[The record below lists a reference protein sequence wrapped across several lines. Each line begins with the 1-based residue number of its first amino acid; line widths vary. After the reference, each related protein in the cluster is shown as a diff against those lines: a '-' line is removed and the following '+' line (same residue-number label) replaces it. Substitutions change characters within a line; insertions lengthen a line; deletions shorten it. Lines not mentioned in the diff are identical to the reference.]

1 MESSLKAQ
9 TGNHNTPADQGT
21 GITSEILFNI
31 QEEVERQ
38 LNLSLAY
45 RVTCVT
51 VAKAAELLC
60 IEEDTV
66 RAWINRGKLQASKIG
81 NNWQI
86 RLCSIDEML
95 QRYATVIPITDKR
108 FKTRK

>member
-1 MESSLKAQ
+1 MQSQSAQ
-9 TGNHNTPADQGT
+9 TGNLNTPANLGT
-21 GITSEILFNI
+21 GISDELLCNI
-31 QEEVERQ
+31 QAEVERL
-38 LNLSLAY
+38 LNLSLLY

-51 VAKAAELLC
+51 VTKAAELLC

-66 RAWINRGKLQASKIG
+66 RAWINKGKLPASKIG

-86 RLCSIDEML
+86 RLCSIDDML
-95 QRYATVIPITDKR
+95 KQYATIIPITDKR